1 MSESNLPAPL
11 PRRNFPQIAS
21 VAWEHPADRAALNAL
36 RALPG
41 FDEVVRKILGFFGER
56 GIRQLFLANAVRV
69 GPTQR
74 PKLDEL
80 YTDVLLT
87 FDWPERPELYVT
99 QTPFMNAMA
108 VGFERP
114 FIVINSAMLKLEEG
128 ERRDILAHELAH
140 VVSGHT
146 TYTTIA
152 VILMWLGAR
161 NLPFLAGIALMPFQ
175 IALLEWY
182 RKAELSCDRAGL
194 LGTQDVMVSMSTF
207 LKLAGGTESE
217 DAVDVNAFLVQAAEY
232 ETQGDAWDKVLKV
245 VNTMFRDHPF
255 NTVRAAELQRWVQSG
270 EYDRILRGEYARR
283 GPDNRRPLGD
293 DLADAAGYYGEEVRS
308 TVSSIGDSI
317 GKARDAFTSAFRG
330 PGK

>member
-1 MSESNLPAPL
+1 MSESYLPAPS
-11 PRRNFPQIAS
+11 PRRTFPQISSAS
-21 VAWEHPADRAALNAL
+21 WEHPADRAALNAL

-74 PKLDEL
+74 PKLDQL
-80 YTDVLLT
+80 YTEVLLS

-140 VVSGHT
+140 VMSGHT

-207 LKLAGGTESE
+207 LKLAGGTEDG
-217 DAVDVNAFLVQAAEY
+217 DAIDVNSFLIQAAEY

-270 EYDRILRGEYARR
+270 AYDRILRGEYIRR
-283 GPDNRRPLGD
+283 GPDNQRPLGD

-308 TVSSIGDSI
+308 TVSSLGESL
-317 GKARDAFTSAFRG
+317 GRARDAFNSAFRG